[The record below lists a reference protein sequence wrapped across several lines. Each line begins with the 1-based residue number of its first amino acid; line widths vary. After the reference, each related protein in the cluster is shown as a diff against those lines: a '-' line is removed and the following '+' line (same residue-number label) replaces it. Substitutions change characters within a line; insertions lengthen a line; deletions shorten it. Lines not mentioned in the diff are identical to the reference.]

1 MPLAL
6 SIRKRQDDRNPSTA
20 SAVLD
25 AERWAVHFEEAKT
38 TMTHED
44 AGKYALKHPP
54 GTRPDQEIARAIREK
69 SPGAELACGM
79 GEKISKELKVDISKV
94 GVTADLLE
102 MKIKKCQLG
111 LFGWGK
117 KPDHGKDIRAANS
130 VSIEMKSALEEAA
143 ENGAVTCAALWA
155 IAERLGVERKAVS
168 AACDALKLK
177 IRACQLGAF

>member
-1 MPLAL
+1 
-6 SIRKRQDDRNPSTA
+6 
-20 SAVLD
+20 
-25 AERWAVHFEEAKT
+25 
-38 TMTHED
+38 MTHGD

-54 GTRPDQEIARAIREK
+54 ETRPNERIAEALREK
-69 SPGAELACGM
+69 SPGRELACAM
-79 GEKISKELKVDISKV
+79 GEKISKELKVNISEV

-117 KPDHGKDIRAANS
+117 KPNHGKDIHAAD
-130 VSIEMKSALEEAA
+130 SIPVEMKSALEEVA

-155 IAERLGVERKAVS
+155 IADRLGVERKAVS
-168 AACDALKLK
+168 AACDTLGLK